1 MKEFLSSDM
10 TRITG
15 VKLNRLQ
22 PWMERGFI
30 KPSIEVAKGCGTR
43 NKFSQKDI
51 DKINTMKKL
60 IDAGISR
67 SLAAHFVNSSGWK
80 LNDPFIIKLAD

>member
-1 MKEFLSSDM
+1 MKEFSSSDI

-15 VKLNRLQ
+15 IKLNRIQ

-30 KPSIEVAKGCGTR
+30 TPSIKVATGTGTR

-51 DKINTMKKL
+51 DKIDTMRKL

-67 SLAAHFVNSSGWK
+67 SLDAHFVNSPGWK